1 MLEVLE
7 VVLTICTPDRLLSW
21 EAHRL
26 RGLLKYFE
34 VIIIVITSSPTFRK
48 SQFHNLTLVSKSFS
62 SYPQFLEHT

>member
-26 RGLLKYFE
+26 RGLLKYFKG
-34 VIIIVITSSPTFRK
+34 VIIIVII
-48 SQFHNLTLVSKSFS
+48 
-62 SYPQFLEHT
+62 

>member
-34 VIIIVITSSPTFRK
+34 VIIIVIILSPTLKK
-48 SQFHNLTLVSKSFS
+48 SQFDNGV
-62 SYPQFLEHT
+62 